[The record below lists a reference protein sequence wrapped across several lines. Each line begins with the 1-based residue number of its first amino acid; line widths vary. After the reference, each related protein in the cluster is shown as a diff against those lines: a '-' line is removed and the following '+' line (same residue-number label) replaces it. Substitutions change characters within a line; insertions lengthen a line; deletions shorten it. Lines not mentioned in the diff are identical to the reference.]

1 MNTKRVLREIKHIR
15 ESNLTHRE
23 KEIALHNLERKHQDE
38 LFIKTDLCP
47 NCGHLTVDVW
57 FKKERFS
64 METEKVDSNGLSK
77 NHHPPKKNLG
87 SFDDNVD
94 EKGNINP

>member
-1 MNTKRVLREIKHIR
+1 MNEKKVLMEINQIR
-15 ESNLTHRE
+15 ESNLSHRE
-23 KEIALHNLERKHQDE
+23 KENALHDLERKYQDV

-77 NHHPPKKNLG
+77 NHHPPKKNMG